1 VAARQG
7 EIGKA
12 KPRRATPKAKRKFGF
27 SDLELIIYRVAS
39 LIFLLLM
46 LLKLLK
52 LEISSW

>member
-1 VAARQG
+1 M
-7 EIGKA
+7 
-12 KPRRATPKAKRKFGF
+12 PKARREFGF

-39 LIFLLLM
+39 IVFLILM